1 MSVDFKDILYEKKDQ
16 VARITI
22 NRPDKMNAFTAR
34 TLDEMIDAFHDAAR
48 DRTVGVVVL
57 TGAGERAFCAGGD
70 VSWEEG
76 GGIQGTFDR
85 FPDVHNAI
93 RHCLKPVI
101 ARVNGYAIG
110 GGHHLAYFCDLTV
123 AAEHAVFG
131 QNGPRVGSPADGH
144 LVSYLVWV
152 VGAKRAREI
161 WYTCRR
167 YPAAKALEWGLAN
180 AVVPMKDLDGEVDRW
195 CEEILDKSPTC
206 LKILKAS
213 FERDFDR
220 FRDHPFDLQRMIAPD
235 YFDTDEP
242 KEGMR
247 AFLEKRQPDFR
258 KFRR

>member
-1 MSVDFKDILYEKKDQ
+1 MDFQDILYEKTDQ

-22 NRPDKMNAFTAR
+22 NRPQKLNAFTAR
-34 TLDEMIDAFHDAAR
+34 TLNEMIDAFHDAAL

-57 TGAGERAFCAGGD
+57 TGAGEKAFSSGGD
-70 VSWEEG
+70 VSWEQEG
-76 GGIQGTFDR
+76 GIEATFDR
-85 FPDVHNAI
+85 FPDVHNAM
-93 RHCLKPVI
+93 RHCLKPII

-110 GGHHLAYFCDLTV
+110 GGHHLAYFCDLTI

-131 QNGPRVGSPADGH
+131 QNGPRVGSPADVH
-144 LVSYLVWV
+144 LVSYLVWI

-167 YPAAKALEWGLAN
+167 YDARKALDFGLVN
-180 AVVPMKDLDGEVDRW
+180 AVVPMADLDAEVNRW
-195 CEEILDKSPTC
+195 CQEILEKSPTC
-206 LKILKAS
+206 LSILKAS
-213 FERDFDR
+213 FERDFDQ
-220 FRDHPFDLQRMIAPD
+220 FRDHPFAMQRLIAPH
-235 YFDTDEP
+235 YFQTDEP